1 MRGDADRQRGIK
13 KIKIQKTKNGVS
25 SLSERHP
32 ELVSGSV
39 TNNAEASSS
48 RLQYFITLPDCTDG
62 TICPS
67 LRVERECV
75 IANFNSNKQ
84 KYNAKSLLKRSPL
97 MRGDADRQRG
107 IKKIKFDNSICQ
119 QTDIKIVPLLTLLR
133 QQTEKTKGATIYLN

>member
-13 KIKIQKTKNGVS
+13 KIKSQKTKNGVS

-39 TNNAEASSS
+39 TNYAKAQQS
-48 RLQYFITLPDCTDG
+48 FITLPDCTDG

-75 IANFNSNKQ
+75 IANFYSNKQ

-133 QQTEKTKGATIYLN
+133 QQTENRKGATIYLN